1 MTSLR
6 ELQRK
11 FISDCL
17 SGELTDDNISMSSY
31 LVVDKISARGCME
44 IYRESAIGNITIPL
58 QMTYPVIED
67 LVGREFFSMM
77 CRKYSQ
83 QYFPKSGDMND
94 YGAQMPE
101 FLEGFEPTK
110 SLSYLPD
117 IARLEWLFHLSSLAD
132 DKCAGD
138 WSSFAELSEDELLK
152 VMIDLHPSV
161 QIMSSQY
168 PILKIWQMSKE
179 GGEGF
184 DISKESGDNVLLVR
198 KDLKVNLYPLA
209 DNELVFLR
217 SIMLGETLFNAF
229 ETAQGIGDDA
239 AMQGFILKHIEIGS
253 FCSYH
258 IV

>member
-1 MTSLR
+1 MTCLR

-17 SGELTDDNISMSSY
+17 SGELNDDNISISGD
-31 LVVDKISARGCME
+31 LVTDRISARGRMG
-44 IYRESAIGNITIPL
+44 IYRESSIGNITIPL

-67 LVGREFFSMM
+67 LVGVDFFKGL

-83 QYFPKSGDMND
+83 QYFPISGDMND

-101 FLEGFEPTK
+101 FLEEFEPAK

-132 DKCAGD
+132 DRCAGD
-138 WSSFAELSEDELLK
+138 WSNFAKLSEDDLINL
-152 VMIDLHPSV
+152 VIDLHPSV
-161 QIMSSQY
+161 QIMTSPH

-179 GGEGF
+179 ASEGF

-209 DNELVFLR
+209 DNELEFLR
-217 SIMLGETLFNAF
+217 SIMAGETLFNAF
-229 ETAQGIGDDA
+229 EAAQGIGDDE

-253 FCSYH
+253 FCGY
-258 IV
+258 